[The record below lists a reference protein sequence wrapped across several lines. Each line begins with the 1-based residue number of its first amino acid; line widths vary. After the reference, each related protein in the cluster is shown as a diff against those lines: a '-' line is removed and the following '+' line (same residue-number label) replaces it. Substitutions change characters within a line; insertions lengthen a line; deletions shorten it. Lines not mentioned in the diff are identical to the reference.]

1 MTIHPVLGI
10 LLVSASFV
18 ALIAGVRILQNSR
31 GTDPEVLRKLLHV
44 GMGLVSL
51 SLPWLFGTPRPVLLL
66 AGLFAA
72 GLLAGRCSECW
83 RRVTGGVLC
92 GITRPSVGDLCFPA
106 GVALVFALA
115 AGHMS
120 HFCIPVLTL
129 TFADAAA
136 AVVGTRFGAHQF
148 GGPGRRKTL
157 EGSAAFCLVAFLC
170 AYVPLLLRPEGGWAW
185 TFLLSIS
192 LAVLLTLVEAV
203 SGSGLDNL
211 TVPFAALLLLRMLSR
226 VDAWRLAVCAALATA
241 AVLCLARRAMREI
254 HAFPT
259 PSEIIHEPV

>member
-1 MTIHPVLGI
+1 MTIHAVLGM

-18 ALIAGVRILQNSR
+18 ALIAGVRVLQISR

-51 SLPWLFGTPRPVLLL
+51 SLPWFCGTPRPVLLL
-66 AGLFAA
+66 ASLFAA
-72 GLLAGRCSECW
+72 GLLAGRFSACW

-115 AGHMS
+115 AGRTL

-129 TFADAAA
+129 TIADAAA
-136 AVVGTRFGAHQF
+136 AMVGMRYGAHQF
-148 GGPGRRKTL
+148 GGPGGRKTL

-185 TFLLSIS
+185 PLLLAIS
-192 LAVLLTLVEAV
+192 LAALLTPVEAV

-211 TVPFAALLLLRMLSR
+211 TVPLPALLLLRMLSPG
-226 VDAWRLAVCAALATA
+226 DAWLLALCALLATA
-241 AVLCLARRAMREI
+241 AALCLACRAMRDV
-254 HAFPT
+254 HGFPI